1 MMRFVIAA
9 MVVVILY
16 LALSVPSAGSAPAG
30 RLPTH
35 TPVPTVLELPTV
47 TPPAPVPTDMP
58 AYPAPGRHSTPK
70 ETPVRGLQCARC

>member
-1 MMRFVIAA
+1 MMRFVIAIL
-9 MVVVILY
+9 VVVVLY

-47 TPPAPVPTDMP
+47 TPGVVPTDMP

-70 ETPVRGLQCARC
+70 ATPARGLQCARC